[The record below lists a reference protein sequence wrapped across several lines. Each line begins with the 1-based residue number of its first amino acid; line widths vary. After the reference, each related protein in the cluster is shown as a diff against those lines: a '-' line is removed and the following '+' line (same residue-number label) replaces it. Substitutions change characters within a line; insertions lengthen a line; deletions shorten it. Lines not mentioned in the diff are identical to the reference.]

1 VALDPLV
8 SSRTPLTDAP
18 QAFAAAEERAGL
30 KAIIA
35 P

>member
-8 SSRTPLTDAP
+8 SSRTPLAGRP
-18 QAFAAAEERAGL
+18 RAFAAAEERAGL
-30 KAIIA
+30 KAIIT